1 MMYSSCAGGRADSD
15 GKERPKESGA
25 PVAGVLEEIQ
35 AGPGGRPLTPIS
47 PFSCHLSSK
56 VAASLVMRQLCW
68 LAAAAVGQKEYFT
81 LKVSLAAQTF
91 DGNLTG
97 DDFTKTPGDK
107 SWMSE
112 MCVCP
117 LGMLSYA

>member
-1 MMYSSCAGGRADSD
+1 MGVPILMAKSDLKKVAPLWLEYSKRFRLDPAVGLS
-15 GKERPKESGA
+15 PQY
-25 PVAGVLEEIQ
+25 L
-35 AGPGGRPLTPIS
+35 
-47 PFSCHLSSK
+47 PFSRHLFSK
-56 VAASLVMRQLCW
+56 VAARLVMRQLCW
-68 LAAAAVGQKEYFT
+68 LAAAAVGQKEYFM

-91 DGNLTG
+91 NGNLTG